1 MCNEFVRSS
10 PYMSSRAVGKKS
22 SSSPDIDDDDAA
34 NPLEILVVVVLVLVL
49 PRFAVSFT
57 PPVGVLFV
65 VVHVFRCWQKCCPFS
80 RGTPKKDDI
89 IIIIIDDDDDDCVVA

>member
-1 MCNEFVRSS
+1 
-10 PYMSSRAVGKKS
+10 MSSRAVGKKS

-34 NPLEILVVVVLVLVL
+34 NPLEILVVVVLVVVL

-65 VVHVFRCWQKCCPFS
+65 VVHVFRCWQRCCPFS

-89 IIIIIDDDDDDCVVA
+89 IIIIDDDDDDCVAVA